1 MIHRSVPSVRG
12 LIALIFNIHELLCI
26 GHSWLK
32 VGNGAGWTV
41 IHKGKIMHARFL
53 VHAFFSILPM
63 LTRPLT
69 SVMCFLV
76 QTKRKL
82 LLWLWNSACMTPS
95 QLLCSLNS
103 SALFDSTTK
112 NFSLY
117 TLLVCFLATFHLSFV
132 SFDIFPSPLVHRLF
146 SNLLCLRGPYTP
158 TFFSQPI
165 SSAHL
170 FFSFIIPPQLFL
182 SHCLY
187 SFWQAYVREVVVKSI
202 TIVLHRAISGGVT
215 RQMSVEIYWCPSSL
229 LYFFMLSATALVASL
244 TKGVF
249 QTSDVTVCPPQGCD
263 TCCKRC

>member
-1 MIHRSVPSVRG
+1 MSCFASNIYGWRWEYKGRG
-12 LIALIFNIHELLCI
+12 TGLDGQWFIKWKSCTHGFWYQHFQHLGDADEAPDFSDLL
-26 GHSWLK
+26 
-32 VGNGAGWTV
+32 
-41 IHKGKIMHARFL
+41 
-53 VHAFFSILPM
+53 
-63 LTRPLT
+63 
-69 SVMCFLV
+69 LV

-117 TLLVCFLATFHLSFV
+117 TLLVCFPATFCLSFCL
-132 SFDIFPSPLVHRLF
+132 STFSPLHSCIVYFLTF
-146 SNLLCLRGPYTP
+146 SVNAALTLLLSSPTP
-158 TFFSQPI
+158 S
-165 SSAHL
+165 HL

-187 SFWQAYVREVVVKSI
+187 SFWQAYVRELVVKSI
-202 TIVLHRAISGGVT
+202 TIVLHRAIFGGMT
-215 RQMSVEIYWCPSSL
+215 WQMSVEIYWCPSSL

-249 QTSDVTVCPPQGCD
+249 QKSDVTACPP
-263 TCCKRC
+263 